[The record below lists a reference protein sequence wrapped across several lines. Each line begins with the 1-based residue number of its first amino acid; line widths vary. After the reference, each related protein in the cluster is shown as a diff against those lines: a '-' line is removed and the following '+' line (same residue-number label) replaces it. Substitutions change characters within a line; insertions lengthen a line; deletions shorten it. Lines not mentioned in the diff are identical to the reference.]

1 MKYSITKRINPLKRD
16 EVKFYA
22 TADYGDEIDIRMLA
36 EEISKSCTLT
46 VPDVVA
52 VIESLLDKM
61 PLYLKNSNK
70 VRLGNFGIFK
80 LSFSAE
86 GQEKMEDVSAKDI
99 KNLRGLFTPSTH
111 LKKELSDVS
120 YSKR

>member
-22 TADYGDEIDIRMLA
+22 TADYSDEIDIRMLA

-99 KNLRGLFTPSTH
+99 KNLRVLFTPSTH